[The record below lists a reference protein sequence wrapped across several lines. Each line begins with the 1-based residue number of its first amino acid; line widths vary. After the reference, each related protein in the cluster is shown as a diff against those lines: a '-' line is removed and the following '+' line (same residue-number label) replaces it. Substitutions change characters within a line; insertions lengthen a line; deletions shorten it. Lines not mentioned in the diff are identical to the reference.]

1 MIRGFFSTKKRGERG
16 EEAAESFL
24 KKEGFAV
31 IDRNY
36 RCRGG
41 EIDLI
46 VKKGGELHF
55 VEVRSR
61 RSVDVIA
68 PEESVTYPKRT
79 RLLRTAQLYLARF
92 PQWKKCETLFSVV
105 GVTWA
110 EGIPEVEFFP
120 NAFEVEDPYSY

>member
-1 MIRGFFSTKKRGERG
+1 MIQQFFSTKKRGASG
-16 EEAAESFL
+16 EKVAESFL
-24 KKEGFAV
+24 KKRGFAV
-31 IDRNY
+31 VGRNY

-46 VKKGGELHF
+46 VKKGEELHF

-61 RSVDVIA
+61 SSKGLIA
-68 PEESVTYPKRT
+68 PEESVTYPKRA
-79 RLLRTAQLYLARF
+79 RLLRTAQNYLARF

-110 EGIPEVEFFP
+110 DGKPEVEFFP